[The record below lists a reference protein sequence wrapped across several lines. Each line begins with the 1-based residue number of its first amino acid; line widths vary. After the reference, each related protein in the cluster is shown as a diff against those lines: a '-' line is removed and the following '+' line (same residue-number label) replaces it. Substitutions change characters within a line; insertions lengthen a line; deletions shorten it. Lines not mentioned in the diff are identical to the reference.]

1 VNLQIDSGLIPLYGL
16 GIILLYMV
24 GRAFFKPMKIISKI
38 VYNSILGL
46 LALLVINFVGKY
58 FGFNIALNIY
68 SVLIT
73 GFLGIP
79 GLALL
84 IVLRFIYLGHL

>member
-1 VNLQIDSGLIPLYGL
+1 MDLQIDSKLILLYGL
-16 GIILLYMV
+16 GIIILYMV
-24 GRAFFKPMKIISKI
+24 GRVFLKPMRMIFKI

-46 LALLVINFVGKY
+46 IALLVINFVGKY
-58 FGFNIALNIY
+58 FGLNIALNIY

-84 IVLRFIYLGHL
+84 IVLKLIYLGHL